1 MPSLMALYRDLH
13 SNPELSMAETKT
25 AAKLA
30 AEARKLGFDVTTGV
44 GKTGVVAVM
53 RNGPGPTLMLRADM
67 DGLPVAEQTGLPYA
81 SKVKAARGRRAGSCT
96 PAGTTR
102 T

>member
-67 DGLPVAEQTGLPYA
+67 DGLPVAE
-81 SKVKAARGRRAGSCT
+81 RGRRAGSCT